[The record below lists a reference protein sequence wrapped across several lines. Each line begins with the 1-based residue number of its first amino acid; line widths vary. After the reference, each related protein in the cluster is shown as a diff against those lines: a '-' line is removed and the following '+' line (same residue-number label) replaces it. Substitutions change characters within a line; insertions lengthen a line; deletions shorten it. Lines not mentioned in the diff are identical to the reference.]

1 MRIGLAQINAII
13 GDLEGNTAK
22 IIQLIEQ
29 GLQQQLDLL
38 VFPELA
44 ITGYSPQ
51 DLWWEPG
58 FIEGNLKALK
68 QIAQAVTGNLVVI
81 IGYGQPE
88 GEDLFNAAAIIQDR
102 QVKASRYKTLLP
114 NYDVFDERRYF
125 TPAPTIDPVTMAI
138 GGTNI
143 CLGVE
148 ICEDLWDKH
157 YDLKVS
163 DALVQ
168 KGAELLVNISASPF
182 EYDKRERRLQL
193 AREKAQTFNCPF
205 VLVNLVGGGDEMVF
219 DGNSFVLDSK
229 GEIIGWGGE
238 FQEGLTVCELDW
250 ASRLGL
256 PLKLPVI
263 PRAQS
268 IFEALKVGVRDYFY
282 KTGARQAVIGLSGGI
297 DSALVSCVAVEAL
310 GRENVLGVLLPSRFT
325 SQASIEDAQQ
335 LANNLGIQTKTIPIE
350 PLFQTYLASLQK
362 ELAGRPADITE
373 ENIQARIRGNI
384 LMALANRYH
393 YYLLSTGNKTELS
406 LGYCTLYGDMCGA
419 LAVIAD
425 LSKMV
430 VYEVARWYNQWRGA
444 EVIPERIF
452 TKIPTAELR
461 PEQVDPFDY
470 PVVSPLVDLIIVE
483 HKSRQELIAL
493 GYAPELVDD
502 LLNKIRLAEY
512 KRHQSPPA
520 IKVTS
525 RTFGLGRRMPIINY
539 YTQKET
545 K

>member
-22 IIQLIEQ
+22 IIRFIEQ

-58 FIEGNLKALK
+58 FVAGNLHALA
-68 QIAQAVTGNLVVI
+68 QITQAVTGKLVVI
-81 IGYGQPE
+81 VGYGQPA
-88 GEDLFNAAAIIQDR
+88 GEDLFNAAAIIRNQ
-102 QVKASRYKTLLP
+102 QVIASRYKTLLP

-125 TPAPTIDPVTMAI
+125 TPAPTIEPVIVEI
-138 GGTNI
+138 GGENI
-143 CLGVE
+143 CLGLE

-157 YDLKVS
+157 YDIKVS
-163 DALVQ
+163 DELVQ

-182 EYDKRERRLQL
+182 EYDKRDRRLQL
-193 AREKAQTFNCPF
+193 AREKAQTFHRPF

-219 DGNSFVLDSK
+219 DGNSFVLDATGK
-229 GEIIGWGGE
+229 VIGWGGE

-250 ASRLGL
+250 ASRQGA
-256 PLKLPVI
+256 PIELPVT

-268 IFEALKVGVRDYFY
+268 IFNALKIGVHDYFY
-282 KTGARQAVIGLSGGI
+282 KTGARQAVLGLSGGI
-297 DSALVSCVAVEAL
+297 DSALVACIAVEAL
-310 GRENVLGVLLPSRFT
+310 GPKNVLGVLLPSRFT
-325 SQASIEDAQQ
+325 SQASIDDALQ
-335 LANNLGIQTKTIPIE
+335 LANNLGIQAKTIAIE
-350 PLFQTYLASLQK
+350 PIYQEYLASLQK
-362 ELAGRPADITE
+362 ELAERPADITE

-384 LMALANRYH
+384 LMALANRYN
-393 YYLLSTGNKTELS
+393 YYLLSTGNKTELA

-430 VYEVARWYNQWRGA
+430 VYEVARWYNQWRGF

-461 PEQVDPFDY
+461 PGQVDPFDY

-483 HKSRQELIAL
+483 HKSREELIAL

-502 LLNKIRLAEY
+502 LLDKIRLAEY
-512 KRHQSPPA
+512 KRHQAAPA

-525 RTFGLGRRMPIINY
+525 RTFGVGRRMPIINY
-539 YTQKET
+539 YTQKEI